1 MTLNCHS
8 WQEENQL
15 DKIKI
20 LAERIKKEQY
30 ENITFFDAHCFM
42 HVGTDWV

>member
-15 DKIKI
+15 AKIKS

-30 ENITFFDAHCFM
+30 DVIAC
-42 HVGTDWV
+42 